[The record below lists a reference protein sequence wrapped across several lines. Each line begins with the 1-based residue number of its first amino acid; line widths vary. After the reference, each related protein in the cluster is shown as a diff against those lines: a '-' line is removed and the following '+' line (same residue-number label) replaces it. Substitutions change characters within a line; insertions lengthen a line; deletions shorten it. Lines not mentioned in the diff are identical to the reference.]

1 MNKFAVSAISILA
14 TLGVVTGGVAVYNH
28 LPNVQDKLTIS
39 VGESVLVGDSSN
51 SGTTRPPEVVDV
63 NTADIDKFAKENHC
77 MMILAINLNS
87 LPHSDGFESQLIRV
101 NSAEEIKTALDNTY
115 WEDNATNDA
124 NTVWKGW
131 ALSEDGAI
139 IEDFESIY
147 EEGFVTI
154 YAVTDIYPAY
164 ALQVLGSPIE
174 NEDGGYYFKADKD
187 GKITNLPEDPDDQ
200 APEGYTFAGWSTSN
214 ETGIDDI
221 VDLSSVSLP
230 QPTNGTD
237 GVTIFYAVF
246 VNDSGEAY
254 DRNYFKSFE
263 VTFNYDGNMS
273 ESITYTHYEFQ
284 SELPQPDLEAYGY
297 TFVGWYEMEIVME
310 PDENMLYTDIE
321 NTKLTGPLNLY
332 ALYQDAEGNYA
343 TSFMLQMIH
352 EM

>member
-1 MNKFAVSAISILA
+1 MNKAGISIISILA

-63 NTADIDKFAKENHC
+63 NTADIEKFAKENHC

-87 LPHSDGFESQLIRV
+87 LPNSDGFESQLIRV
-101 NSAEEIKTALDNTY
+101 NSAEEFKTALDNTY
-115 WEDNATNDA
+115 WEENATYDA
-124 NTVWKGW
+124 NTTWKGW
-131 ALSEDGAI
+131 SLSEDGAI
-139 IEDFESIY
+139 IEDFESIF

-154 YAVTDIYPAY
+154 YAVTEIYPAY
-164 ALQVLGSPIE
+164 ALQVLGNPIE
-174 NEDGGYYFKADKD
+174 DENGGYYFKANKD
-187 GKITNLPEDPDDQ
+187 GKITELPVDPEDQ
-200 APEGYTFAGWSTSN
+200 APEGYSFAGWSTTS

-284 SELPQPDLEAYGY
+284 SELPLPDMESYGY
-297 TFVGWYEMEIVME
+297 TFVGWYQESFVFEL
-310 PDENMLYTDIE
+310 DENMLYTDIE
-321 NTKLTGPLNLY
+321 NEQLTGPIELF
-332 ALYQDAEGNYA
+332 ALYEDAEGNYY
-343 TSFMLQMIH
+343 TSEMLGDIGQ
-352 EM
+352 